1 MRPSIVCV
9 ALLPQATGAVSL
21 WPHPFEQDKS
31 GQKLHPWILRTVDV
45 SYHVFSNM
53 GESGMGNW
61 TRIGAAAL
69 MIMCIATPVAA
80 QDQAADVDVEE
91 NIPHLPADSMEL
103 GAKYINYIM
112 DYDAGDLFE
121 AFSDEMKGQ
130 FESVGTTLDR
140 MAGLFEQIG
149 SQESVI
155 SQRYWMR
162 NGKPQFWHTAK
173 FSGMDEP
180 IVIRIVI
187 EPDGIISGIGFNPES
202 QNPPVDDPE
211 QHSTSDS

>member
-9 ALLPQATGAVSL
+9 ALPPQATGAVAL
-21 WPHPFEQDKS
+21 WRHPFESDYS
-31 GQKLHPWILRTVDV
+31 GQKLDPRILRTVDV

-53 GESGMGNW
+53 GVSGMGNW
-61 TRIGAAAL
+61 TKIGAVAL
-69 MIMCIATPVAA
+69 MIMGIATPVVA
-80 QDQAADVDVEE
+80 QDQAADVEE

-121 AFSDEMKGQ
+121 AFSDEMKEQ

-173 FSGMDEP
+173 FSSMDEP

-187 EPDGIISGIGFNPES
+187 EPNGIISGIGFNPES
-202 QNPPVDDPE
+202 QNPPVDNPE